1 MKLSSRDAAA
11 YFRKPDTRNV
21 GVLISGE
28 DVMRVAMRRQEVI
41 LALVGPQ
48 GEAEMRLTR
57 IPAADLRKDPAM
69 ALDAVKAQ
77 GFFPGPR
84 IVFVE
89 DATDGLTETLSA
101 VLSAWN
107 EGDAQIVVTGGNL
120 TGKSSLR
127 KLFEGHRSAFCI
139 TLYDDPPGP
148 EEIAA
153 LMTSAGLTRVSA
165 DARSALADMARTS
178 DPGDFRQTIDKL
190 GLYKRGDATEV
201 SLADLTACAPVS
213 TEADVDDLL
222 QIVVEGRSG
231 EIAAILRR
239 LYAQGVGPVG
249 ICIPAL
255 RHFRT
260 LHAAASDPGGP
271 ANGVNRLRPPLYGP
285 RRDAVIRQ
293 AGSWGREKLER
304 GLVTLIDTD
313 LQLRSVSTAPQQ
325 ALVERALIK
334 LAMMARR

>member
-120 TGKSSLR
+120 TGTGALRVPVRTRLLMIFLLMSVMPIAVQAVATLVRARAASVSAKSIS
-127 KLFEGHRSAFCI
+127 I
-139 TLYDDPPGP
+139 TLP
-148 EEIAA
+148 
-153 LMTSAGLTRVSA
+153 
-165 DARSALADMARTS
+165 
-178 DPGDFRQTIDKL
+178 
-190 GLYKRGDATEV
+190 
-201 SLADLTACAPVS
+201 C
-213 TEADVDDLL
+213 
-222 QIVVEGRSG
+222 
-231 EIAAILRR
+231 
-239 LYAQGVGPVG
+239 
-249 ICIPAL
+249 
-255 RHFRT
+255 RT
-260 LHAAASDPGGP
+260 LLTP
-271 ANGVNRLRPPLYGP
+271 AKP
-285 RRDAVIRQ
+285 RVPSA
-293 AGSWGREKLER
+293 
-304 GLVTLIDTD
+304 
-313 LQLRSVSTAPQQ
+313 
-325 ALVERALIK
+325 
-334 LAMMARR
+334 